1 MKRKVKKKPL
11 SLMHREIKQH
21 ELKQARGDVAVFDK
35 LYEEY
40 RINPEIT
47 KERLVIETI
56 EQVLPN
62 AEVYIMNDDGNTLK
76 YFPIRPLE
84 KEEAKADETNKGSEN
99 NG

>member
-1 MKRKVKKKPL
+1 
-11 SLMHREIKQH
+11 MHEGDKSARIE
-21 ELKQARGDVAVFDK
+21 QARGDVAVFDK

-40 RINPEIT
+40 RLNPAIT
-47 KERLVIETI
+47 KERLIIETI
-56 EQVLPN
+56 EQVLPS

-84 KEEAKADETNKGSEN
+84 KEEVKVDETNKGSET